1 LKTYNY
7 VRKGFCNLLPEP
19 STIRKWYAILNGRPR
34 FTAEAFEALK
44 YQVKKSDN
52 PILCNIVIDE
62 IAIRQ
67 QVTYDG
73 QRYYGLIDFGIDHN
87 DTFNIDRSLKVTN
100 ALVFMLVA
108 INGHWK
114 IPVGYFLLNSLNGA
128 ERASLLEK
136 CVKNMCKCL
145 GANFELGTNFKPY
158 FINPTT
164 KKKVFCFCDVT
175 C

>member
-1 LKTYNY
+1 MVCSIEWSSRIYRWSSK
-7 VRKGFCNLLPEP
+7 V
-19 STIRKWYAILNGRPR
+19 S
-34 FTAEAFEALK
+34 FEALK
-44 YQVKKSDN
+44 YQIKKSDN
-52 PILCNIVIDE
+52 LILCNIVIDE

-73 QRYYGLIDFGIDHN
+73 QRYYGLIDFETDYN
-87 DTFNIDRSLKVTN
+87 DTFNINRSLKATN

-136 CVKNMCKCL
+136 CLELNRNDRSR
-145 GANFELGTNFKPY
+145 GTFRNFWWS
-158 FINPTT
+158 
-164 KKKVFCFCDVT
+164 
-175 C
+175 